1 MFWQAVRRGDHRVPV
16 AELRRFMRA
25 NAIPEPAELQQ
36 DMPRCILIA
45 DGEPNMARALG
56 ADGVLAKPFTNEE
69 MLAAVCRLYRD
80 EGGTMNK
87 LIKWQAALMLL
98 LSALVMSN
106 GVRAQSS
113 AQLPASRLLLTGST
127 TMAPL
132 MVEIG
137 RRFQTLHPRIQIE
150 VQMGGS
156 GRGISDARQGKADI
170 GMVSRALGERERD
183 LTGMPIARDG
193 VAIIVHKD
201 NPVSALS
208 DRQLLDI
215 YSGKIA
221 NWRQVGGRDAPLHM
235 LAGPPEG
242 ASSELFSHYLQLP
255 YEQIKAQGRVAANAE
270 RIAAVAADPRA
281 IIWVSVG
288 EAERKA
294 LDGVP
299 IKLLAVGGVAAGS
312 KTVRNGNYPIS
323 RPLTLVTRGTPTG
336 ATRAFIEFCVSSQVT
351 DLVLAFDFVPYLD

>member
-1 MFWQAVRRGDHRVPV
+1 
-16 AELRRFMRA
+16 
-25 NAIPEPAELQQ
+25 
-36 DMPRCILIA
+36 
-45 DGEPNMARALG
+45 
-56 ADGVLAKPFTNEE
+56 
-69 MLAAVCRLYRD
+69 
-80 EGGTMNK
+80 MNK
-87 LIKWQAALMLL
+87 SIGWLSVLMLL
-98 LSALVMSN
+98 LSALLMNS
-106 GVRAQSS
+106 GVRAESS
-113 AQLPASRLLLTGST
+113 APLPASRLLLAGST

-137 RRFQTLHPRIQIE
+137 RRFQTLHPGIQIE

-170 GMVSRALGERERD
+170 GMVSRALGESERD

-221 NWRQVGGRDAPLHM
+221 NWRQVGGRDAPLNM

-255 YEQIKAQGRVAANAE
+255 YEQIKAKGRVAANAE
-270 RIAAVAADPRA
+270 RIAAVAADPHA
-281 IIWVSVG
+281 MIWVSVG
-288 EAERKA
+288 ESERKA
-294 LDGVP
+294 RDGVP
-299 IKLLAVGGVAAGS
+299 IKLLAVGGVAASS
-312 KTVRNGNYPIS
+312 KNVRNGNYPLS

-336 ATRAFIEFCVSSQVT
+336 AARIFLEFSVSSQVT

>member
-1 MFWQAVRRGDHRVPV
+1 
-16 AELRRFMRA
+16 
-25 NAIPEPAELQQ
+25 
-36 DMPRCILIA
+36 
-45 DGEPNMARALG
+45 
-56 ADGVLAKPFTNEE
+56 
-69 MLAAVCRLYRD
+69 
-80 EGGTMNK
+80 MNK
-87 LIKWQAALMLL
+87 LIKWQAVLMLL

-132 MVEIG
+132 MMEVA
-137 RRFQTLHPRIQIE
+137 RRFQTLHPDIQIE

-156 GRGISDARQGKADI
+156 GRGVSDTRQGKADI
-170 GMVSRALGERERD
+170 GMVSRALSETERD
-183 LTGMPIARDG
+183 LYAIPIGRDG
-193 VAIIVHKD
+193 VAVIVHKD
-201 NPVSALS
+201 NPAASLS

-221 NWRQVGGRDAPLHM
+221 NWRQVGGRDAPM
-235 LAGPPEG
+235 QVLAGPLEG
-242 ASSELFSHYLQLP
+242 GSSELFSHYLRLP
-255 YEQIKAQGRVAANAE
+255 YDQIKAQRRIAANTE
-270 RIAAVAADPRA
+270 RIVAVAADPHA

-294 LDGVP
+294 RDGIP

-312 KTVRNGNYPIS
+312 KTVRSGNYPIS

-336 ATRAFIEFCVSSQVT
+336 TARAFIEFCVSSQVT
-351 DLVLAFDFVPYLD
+351 DLLLAFDFVPYLD